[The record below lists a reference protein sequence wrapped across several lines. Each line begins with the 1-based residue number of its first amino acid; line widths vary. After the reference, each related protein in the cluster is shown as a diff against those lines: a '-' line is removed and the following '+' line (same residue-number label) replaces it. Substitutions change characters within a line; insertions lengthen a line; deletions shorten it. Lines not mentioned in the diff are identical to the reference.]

1 MQRFKPIPLTLK
13 PINTPY
19 NLSTKKKSAMRKH
32 LHIILIFSLLLFV
45 SNLAWAQNGLIS
57 GVVTD
62 KETGEALPG
71 VTLVEDGTL
80 NGTTTD
86 ISGKYS
92 LKLTGS
98 PATLVVSFI
107 GYTTQHI
114 ATAGKTQINI
124 ALVPEITDLSEVV
137 VIGYGTQKKKVV
149 TGSIASVKSEEIN
162 STPVLRVDQA
172 MQGRMAGVQVTN
184 LSGQPGE
191 APTIRIRGTGS
202 TRDSNPIFVVDGIV
216 VGGIDYLAPGDIES
230 IDVLKDAASAAI
242 YGSNAANGVVLIT
255 TKGGK
260 AGKMSVTYSGYGG
273 IQNVANTLDMLDVT
287 QYRMLMNEGARNSGL
302 NEPFDL
308 NEIPAHNTDWQELLF
323 EKNAPIQ
330 SHEISMSGGND
341 KTTYL
346 SSLSYFSQQGI
357 IGGDKS
363 QFDRITARLNTNS
376 QVNKVFSFGNT
387 LAYSHIKRRGIAS
400 NQSFNGA
407 YSSALNLDPLT
418 PLYEEDPDILALP
431 PYSNEPVVTSPDG
444 KVYGISNL
452 VGAEIVNPLA
462 LLQIQTGKTRV
473 DKLVGS
479 IFGQAEVIKGLKIK
493 SSLGMDLAY
502 VLDDSFRPLFYLNGA
517 QLNDD
522 KTSVSKNVQ
531 RYFTWQWDNTISY
544 TSSINNHNFSV
555 LAGTSAAKTNYEN
568 LYGFNANV
576 PLFDPDNVYL
586 DMATDTVWVAQGG
599 AYHSALASLFGR
611 ITYDYKNKYSVT
623 AILRRDGSS
632 RFGANNRYGNFPS
645 LGFSWV
651 ASDEGFF
658 PKIKQ
663 IDVVKLRAS
672 WGVNGNQNIGN
683 YQFISTMDKSR
694 GYIFGS
700 GRYTGASP
708 SYIENADIR
717 WEESRQ
723 LNFALDLGAFNNR
736 LQATVDYYI
745 KTTDGLLERINI
757 PGHVGNDAPFA
768 NVGSVQNR
776 GVELDLTWRHMV
788 KKLRYSTGLSLTYN
802 VNEMTKVANPDKVL
816 PDGASWAVT
825 PDITR
830 TQEGYPIAYFFGYKT
845 DGIFQ
850 NMTEVYQHIGITG
863 QLLQKNAQPGDVRFV
878 DVNGDGKIDPDDRT
892 MIGNPTPE
900 WTIGFNASADYRNFD
915 LSMLITGTYGNDIF
929 NGSQRQD
936 LRYTNRT
943 TDILDRW
950 TGEGTSNTI
959 PRYTWV
965 DVNNNYRVS
974 DLYIED
980 GSYLRIKNL
989 QIGYTLPGNLL
1000 KKMGAATW
1008 RIYVSAENL
1017 FTLTNYSGADPE
1029 IGALSALDIGIDRGI
1044 YPQARTWRIGTT
1056 ISF

>member
-1 MQRFKPIPLTLK
+1 MRKQ
-13 PINTPY
+13 INTF
-19 NLSTKKKSAMRKH
+19 
-32 LHIILIFSLLLFV
+32 IILGFLLFFSGYGMAQGTLIGGTV
-45 SNLAWAQNGLIS
+45 S
-57 GVVTD
+57 D
-62 KETGEALPG
+62 KESGEALPG
-71 VTLVEDGTL
+71 VTLVEEGTM

-86 ISGKYS
+86 VNGNFS
-92 LKLTGS
+92 LKLNSS

-107 GYTTQHI
+107 GYTTVKV
-114 ATAGKTQINI
+114 ATAGKSTFNI
-124 ALVPEITDLSEVV
+124 QLTPEITDLSEVV

-149 TGSIASVKSEEIN
+149 TGSIASVKSEEVN

-202 TRDSNPIFVVDGIV
+202 TNNSNPVFVVDGIV

-230 IDVLKDAASAAI
+230 IEVLKDAASAAI
-242 YGSNAANGVVLIT
+242 YGTNAANGVVLVT
-255 TKGGK
+255 TKSGK

-273 IQNVANTLDMLDVT
+273 IQNVAHTLDMLDAS
-287 QYRMLMNEGARNSGL
+287 QYRMMMNEGARNAGL
-302 NEPFDL
+302 NEPFDM
-308 NEIPAHNTDWQELLF
+308 NEIPAHDTDWQNELF
-323 EKNAPIQ
+323 EINAPIQ
-330 SHEISMSGGND
+330 NHEVSMAGGNE
-341 KTTYL
+341 TTTFL

-376 QVNKVFSFGNT
+376 QINKVFSFGNT

-418 PLYEEDPDILALP
+418 PVFEDDPDILAMP
-431 PYSNEPVVTSPDG
+431 PYSNEPVVTTPDG
-444 KVYGISNL
+444 RVYGISNY

-462 LLQIQTGKTRV
+462 LLEIQTAKTRV

-479 IFGQAEVIKGLKIK
+479 IFGEAEVIKGLKIR
-493 SSLGMDLAY
+493 STLGIDLAY
-502 VLDDSFRPLFYLNGA
+502 VLDDSYRPLFYLNGA
-517 QLNDD
+517 QLNVD
-522 KTSVSKNVQ
+522 KTSVSKSIE
-531 RYFTWQWDNTISY
+531 RYFTWQWDNTIGY
-544 TSSINNHNFSV
+544 TGSINDHNFSV
-555 LAGTSAAKTNYEN
+555 LAGTSAAKTKYEN
-568 LYGFNANV
+568 IYGFNAKV
-576 PLFDPDNVYL
+576 PLFDPNNVYL

-599 AYHSALASLFGR
+599 AYHSALASVFGR
-611 ITYDYKNKYSVT
+611 LTYDYRNKYSVT

-645 LGFSWV
+645 LGVSWV
-651 ASDEGFF
+651 ASDENFF
-658 PKIKQ
+658 PEIKS
-663 IDVVKLRAS
+663 IDVLKLRAS
-672 WGVNGNQNIGN
+672 WGVNGNQNIGE

-723 LNFALDLGAFNNR
+723 INFALDLGAFNNR
-736 LQATVDYYI
+736 LQATLDYYI
-745 KTTDGLLERINI
+745 KTTEGLLERISI

-776 GVELDLTWRHMV
+776 GVELDLSWRHTV
-788 KKLRYSTGLSLTYN
+788 KKIRYFTALNLTYN
-802 VNEMTKVANPDKVL
+802 KNEMTRVANPEKTL
-816 PDGASWAVT
+816 PFGASWAVT
-825 PDITR
+825 PNITR
-830 TQEGYPIAYFFGYKT
+830 TQEGYPIAYFYGYKT

-850 NMTEVYQHIGITG
+850 NMAEVYQHIGSSG
-863 QLLQKNAQPGDVRFV
+863 ELLQKNAQPGDVRFV

-900 WTIGFNASADYRNFD
+900 WTIGFNGSVEYRNFD
-915 LSMLITGTYGNDIF
+915 FSVLVTGTYGNDIF

-943 TDILDRW
+943 TDILERW
-950 TGEGTSNTI
+950 TGEGTSNTV
-959 PRYTWV
+959 PRYTWI

-980 GSYLRIKNL
+980 GSYLRIKNI
-989 QIGYTLPGNLL
+989 QFGYSLASAAL
-1000 KKMGAATW
+1000 KKMGALHC
-1008 RIYVSAENL
+1008 RVYISAENL
-1017 FTLTNYSGADPE
+1017 FTLTNYTGADPE
-1029 IGALSALDIGIDRGI
+1029 IGALSAFDIGIDRGI
-1044 YPQARTWRIGTT
+1044 YPQPRTWRIGTT